1 MPVMIPV
8 DFDPPAWEPEHLQIR
23 KTGRTYSVKWPLLGV
38 TLLSRKAQ
46 EPDHVDLLRRN
57 EHLTFHGMF
66 GYSVDGYHEFFVTAV
81 EDYEEFRLGS
91 ADITFG
97 AVTPLA
103 MFLFSAHYHRK
114 AHGDEW
120 GYLSTIRIE
129 NAPIDQVEAYLLNA
143 MLVFG
148 EHYYPPTVV
157 PFGPVEWWEPDE
169 PRPIPPRIPTIPV
182 DIEPLRLI
190 HHGLR
195 ETEHESACLQFYRV
209 LEFYAFFELQSEVGQ
224 LRNDSTLH
232 ERQFLLRVSRLVF
245 RNERTPIVRLVTRL
259 VTKKLL
265 SRAVKVGLISHN
277 DPGLLGN
284 ALYDFRNSLVHA
296 KYDQRASILAPSPI
310 AEQTVTHEWRHILQ
324 ELARTAL
331 RKLSALAK

>member
-1 MPVMIPV
+1 MIPL
-8 DFDPPAWEPEHLQIR
+8 DFDPPAWEAEHLQIR
-23 KTGRTYSVKWPLLGV
+23 KIGRTYSVTWPLVGV
-38 TLLSRKAQ
+38 TLLSRKDQ

-57 EHLTFHGMF
+57 QHLKFHGMF
-66 GYSVDGYHEFFVTAV
+66 GYTVDRYHEFFVTAV
-81 EDYEEFRLGS
+81 EDYEKFGLGS
-91 ADITFG
+91 AHVTFG

-103 MFLFSAHYHRK
+103 MFLFSSYYHRK

-129 NAPIDQVEAYLLNA
+129 NAPVEQVEAYLLNA

-169 PRPIPPRIPTIPV
+169 PKPGPSRIATIAI

-190 HHGLR
+190 HHGRR

-209 LEFYAFFELQSEVGQ
+209 LEFYAFFEIQSEVGQ
-224 LRNDSTLH
+224 LRNDPSLD

-265 SRAVKVGLISHN
+265 SRAVKAGLIPRS
-277 DPGLLGN
+277 DPGLLGD

-310 AEQTVTHEWRHILQ
+310 AEHTVIHEWRHILH

-331 RKLSALAK
+331 RKLSARAK